1 MTNQQKQDWNNL
13 YEYVKTEILH
23 YDKEQALSK
32 MTVLK
37 LRGLAE
43 GKCIANK
50 NTEKKADYTY
60 EIILYTFKVCKSKI
74 DYAIQ
79 TKTFENEEKKI
90 SYIMAIVSNNINDVY
105 NRVTNAKKSQ
115 IKTENV
121 NLDTQTHDS
130 AEFTGKEHKENER
143 LKDLW

>member
-1 MTNQQKQDWNNL
+1 MTDKQKKWNDL

-23 YDKEQALSK
+23 YDKEQTLSK
-32 MTVLK
+32 MTILK
-37 LRGLAE
+37 LKGLSE
-43 GKCIANK
+43 GKYIANK

-79 TKTFENEEKKI
+79 TKTFENESKKF

-105 NRVTNAKKSQ
+105 NRVNNAKKSQ
-115 IKTENV
+115 KKIENANV
-121 NLDTQTHDS
+121 DTQVHDA
-130 AEFTGKEHKENER
+130 AEYVGKEHKENKR
-143 LKDLW
+143 LKDFW

>member
-1 MTNQQKQDWNNL
+1 MAKQQKQDWNNL

-37 LRGLAE
+37 LKGLSD
-43 GKCIANK
+43 GQCIANSK
-50 NTEKKADYTY
+50 AGKKADYSF
-60 EIILYTFKVCKSKI
+60 EIILYTFKICKSKI
-74 DYAIQ
+74 EYALQ

-105 NRVTNAKKSQ
+105 NRITNAKKSQ
-115 IKTENV
+115 VKTENV
-121 NLDTQTHDS
+121 NLNTQTHES
-130 AEFTGKEHKENER
+130 AEFTEKEHKENKR

>member
-23 YDKEQALSK
+23 YDRGQALSK
-32 MTVLK
+32 MTILK
-37 LRGLAE
+37 LKGLAE

-60 EIILYTFKVCKSKI
+60 EIILYTFKICKSKI
-74 DYAIQ
+74 DYALQ
-79 TKTFENEEKKI
+79 TKSFENETNKI
-90 SYIMAIVSNNINDVY
+90 SYIMAIVNNNINDVY
-105 NRVTNAKKSQ
+105 NRITNAKKSQ
-115 IKTENV
+115 VKTENV
-121 NLDTQTHDS
+121 NLDTQSHNS
-130 AEFTGKEHKENER
+130 AEFIGKEHKENER

>member
-1 MTNQQKQDWNNL
+1 MTNKQKRWNNL

-23 YDKEQALSK
+23 YDREQALSK
-32 MTVLK
+32 LTILK
-37 LRGLAE
+37 LKGLAE
-43 GKCIANK
+43 GKYIANK

-60 EIILYTFKVCKSKI
+60 EIILYTFKICKSKI
-74 DYAIQ
+74 DYVLQ

-90 SYIMAIVSNNINDVY
+90 SYIMAIISNNINDVY

-115 IKTENV
+115 VKTENV
-121 NLDTQTHDS
+121 NLDTQIHDS
-130 AEFTGKEHKENER
+130 AEFKGKEHKGNKH